1 MLFGK
6 ARKCRNE
13 RKRRQQTAENHG
25 EESKPVIHREVAYE
39 TYNKRQRIRAR
50 EAPKEGL
57 DNLSVYARVSFHLV
71 ILRVV
76 RAAYQLMLR
85 DVEHRTDIGYHRY
98 VGIAFAGFP

>member
-25 EESKPVIHREVAYE
+25 EKCESVIHGEVAYE

-57 DNLSVYARVSFHLV
+57 GQLSEYARIPFHLV

-76 RAAYQLMLR
+76 RAAY
-85 DVEHRTDIGYHRY
+85 
-98 VGIAFAGFP
+98 